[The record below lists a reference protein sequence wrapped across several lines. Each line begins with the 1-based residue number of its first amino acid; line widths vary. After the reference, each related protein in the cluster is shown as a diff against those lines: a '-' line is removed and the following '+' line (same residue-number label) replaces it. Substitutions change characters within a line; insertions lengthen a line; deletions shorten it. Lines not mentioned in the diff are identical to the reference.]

1 MSGQRGA
8 STTRRTILRF
18 DLASISINGKPNNAY
33 KKPQLVLKP
42 QLELAPRM
50 PFTGS
55 QSRLPVWHH
64 WLMVHVKDKAD
75 ELVGHGFADCL

>member
-1 MSGQRGA
+1 MSGPRGA

-18 DLASISINGKPNNAY
+18 DLASISINDKPNAY

-42 QLELAPRM
+42 QLELASRT